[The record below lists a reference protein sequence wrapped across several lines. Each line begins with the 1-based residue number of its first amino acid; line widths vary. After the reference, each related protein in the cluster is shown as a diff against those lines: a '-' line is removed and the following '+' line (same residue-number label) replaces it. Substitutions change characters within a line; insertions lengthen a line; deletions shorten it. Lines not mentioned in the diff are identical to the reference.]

1 MLTNTCI
8 ALVGAGKG
16 GKALLEDFVK
26 IPGVLVK
33 YVCDIN
39 PDSEGVVFA
48 KKTGL
53 SVCSWDDIDKILF
66 DTDLDLILEVTGRS
80 DVFEELNRRK
90 DPSINLVG
98 ADTTKIIFYFLE
110 SQQKVTN
117 ELGVYKERLEERI
130 IERTEQIEA
139 ANVELQDKVNEF
151 EELNEKLQEIND
163 SKTKYLLHS
172 THQLKAPFAAIQS
185 YADILLQGYAGDLP
199 ERAYNIVDKIKKRCD
214 FLSMSIKEM
223 LGLANLNS
231 CVEENVKMQQTSLEE
246 IVSQVMESLAT
257 VLGHRSIRVKYG
269 NTAKKDQVV
278 CNRDQIVMLV
288 NNILENAINYSKDNT
303 EICIGI
309 GDAVDGRI
317 FLEVADQGVGIPKDN
332 IKKVFDEYFR
342 SNNAVKQYDRGTG
355 LGMAIV
361 KKIAD
366 IHRCD
371 IKIESEL
378 DKGTAVTILFP
389 RI

>member
-33 YVCDIN
+33 YVCDID
-39 PDSEGVVFA
+39 PASEGVVFA
-48 KKTGL
+48 EKAGL
-53 SVCSWDDIDKILF
+53 SVCSWEDIDKILT
-66 DTDLDLILEVTGRS
+66 DTDLDLILEVTGKA
-80 DVFEELNRRK
+80 DVFEELSRRK

-98 ADTTKIIFYFLE
+98 ADTTKIIFHFLE

-117 ELGVYKERLEERI
+117 ELEGYKERLEERI

-139 ANVELQDKVNEF
+139 TNVELQEKVR
-151 EELNEKLQEIND
+151 ELKELTEKLQEIND

-199 ERAYNIVDKIKKRCD
+199 ERAHNIVDKIKKRCD

-231 CVEENVKMQQTSLEE
+231 CVVENVKMQRISLEE
-246 IVSQVMESLAT
+246 IVSQVVESLAT
-257 VLGHRSIRVKYG
+257 VIARRSIRVKYG
-269 NTAKKDQVV
+269 NTTDNDLVV
-278 CNRDQIVMLV
+278 CNRDQIVTMI
-288 NNILENAINYSKDNT
+288 NNILGNAINYSKDNT
-303 EICIGI
+303 EIRIGI
-309 GDAVDGRI
+309 GRAPDGRV
-317 FLEVADQGVGIPKDN
+317 FLEIADQGVGIPKDN

-361 KKIAD
+361 KRIAD
-366 IHRCD
+366 IHKCGT
-371 IKIESEL
+371 KIESEL
-378 DKGTAVTILFP
+378 NKGTVVTVFFP
-389 RI
+389 RK